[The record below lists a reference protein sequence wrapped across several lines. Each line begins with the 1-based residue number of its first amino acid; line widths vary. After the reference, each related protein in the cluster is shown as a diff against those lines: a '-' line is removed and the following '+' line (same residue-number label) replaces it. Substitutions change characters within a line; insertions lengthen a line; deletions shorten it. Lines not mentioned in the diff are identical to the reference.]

1 MPRAELVAGR
11 IEVETDPHRDKLL
24 IRTVPGRKFDL
35 EKRIWW
41 VPLSWASCCALRGI
55 FGLSLELGPDLSAWA
70 TKELNDRVK
79 PALLFREHLE
89 LGGLTSGAGLR
100 DRDAKILEKLY
111 PYQQIGVLFLHV
123 AVNALLADEM
133 GTGKTITTIGTLKL
147 VDAKRTLI
155 ICPNSMKRVWQQEL
169 ATWWPE
175 VDARVY
181 QPGIKGRHA
190 IEAIMSGDAQV
201 LLVNWENTWRLSKL
215 AGFGSIKLTDKDR
228 EEKPLNAVDWDVV
241 VADEA
246 HRMKEPGA
254 KQTRAVWALMH
265 ATPRSIAL
273 TGTPVANSP
282 RDLWSIMHG
291 LAPDEYPGY
300 TQFVDRYGMMSW
312 NAFGGLEVI
321 GLNPTTRDELFKFFD
336 PRFLRRSKEL
346 VLPNLPPKTYVRR
359 YCTLPT
365 KQKKA
370 YKEIEKKMLTE
381 LESGD
386 IAYVTSPLAKLTRLR
401 QLAASYVDI
410 TQDEGK
416 WLLTEPSGKLD
427 ELDAVLE
434 EAGDEPV
441 VVFAEHAQL
450 IKLAA
455 ARLEKRGVPFGMII
469 GEVSTDDRQKAID
482 AFQDGKLRVMLCTLG
497 AGGEGITLTKS
508 STCVFLQRAYS
519 MVKDTQAEDRL
530 HRVGQTSNVEIIDI
544 VSEDTVEDRI
554 FEVLADKADRLE
566 EVCRDQATLRRL
578 LGG

>member
-1 MPRAELVAGR
+1 MLKAELVNDR

-35 EKRIWW
+35 EKRVWW
-41 VPLSWASCCALRGI
+41 VPLSWASCCALRGV
-55 FGLSLELGPDLSAWA
+55 FGAALEIGPKLTEWA
-70 TKELNDRVK
+70 TRELNERVK
-79 PALLFREHLE
+79 PALNF
-89 LGGLTSGAGLR
+89 R
-100 DRDAKILEKLY
+100 DRLDLPYIDPGDAPALENLY
-111 PYQQIGVLFLHV
+111 PYQQVGAAFMRS
-123 AVNALLADEM
+123 AKNALLADEM
-133 GTGKTITTIGTLKL
+133 GTGKTIQTIATLRL
-147 VDAKRTLI
+147 VDAKRVLI

-169 ATWWPE
+169 AKWWPE
-175 VDARVY
+175 VDSRAY
-181 QPGIKGRHA
+181 APGKKGRDA
-190 IEAIMSGDAQV
+190 IDAVKDGSARV

-215 AGFGSIKLTDKDR
+215 AAFGSFKLTDKDK
-228 EEKPLNAVDWDVV
+228 EPKALNEIDWDVV

-254 KQTRAVWALMH
+254 KQTRAVWAIMH
-265 ATPRSIAL
+265 GVNRRIAL

-300 TQFVDRYGMMSW
+300 TQFIDRYGMMSW
-312 NAFGGLEVI
+312 NAFGGMEVI
-321 GLNPTTRDELFKFFD
+321 GLNPLTRDELFKFFD

-346 VLPNLPPKTYVRR
+346 VLPDLPAKTYVKR
-359 YCTLPT
+359 YCALPT

-370 YKEIEKKMLTE
+370 YKEIEKQMLTE
-381 LESGD
+381 LDSGD

-401 QLAASYVDI
+401 QLAAAYVNTNAPDHAG
-410 TQDEGK
+410 E
-416 WLLTEPSGKLD
+416 WRLSEPSGKLD

-434 EAGDEPV
+434 EAGDEAV

-455 ARLEKRGVPFGMII
+455 VRLEKRGVSFGLII
-469 GEVSTDDRQKAID
+469 GEVSTDGRQKYID
-482 AFQDGKLRVMLCTLG
+482 DFQAGKLKVMLCTLG
-497 AGGEGITLTKS
+497 AGGEGITLAKS

-544 VSEDTVEDRI
+544 VSEDTVEERI
-554 FEVLADKADRLE
+554 FDVLEEKADRLE
-566 EVCRDQATLRRL
+566 EVCRDQDTLRRL